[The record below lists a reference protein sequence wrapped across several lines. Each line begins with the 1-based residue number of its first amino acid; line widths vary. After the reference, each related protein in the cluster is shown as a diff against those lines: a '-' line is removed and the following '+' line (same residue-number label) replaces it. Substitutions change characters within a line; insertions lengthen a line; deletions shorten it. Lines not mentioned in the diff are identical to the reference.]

1 MANDLVM
8 RIIMQASDKA
18 SAAFGRIKNA
28 SNSLSGALHQQ
39 QNELKALEKAQKN
52 FEKYK
57 DAVKQLRQ
65 AGVELRQTQARIL
78 ELNSAQQQNGNLT
91 KQQQRELQQLRQR
104 AKQLAASQ
112 TQLRQ
117 TTSALGSE
125 LQQAGVNVRNMSQ
138 AQAQLNTRHDAA
150 VRAIERH
157 RAALAR
163 LNRAQRGVERAR
175 ELSGNLQ
182 NISAKSAIGAGAVA
196 AGMSV
201 PVKAYAEAES
211 AAMELRVAMMDKT
224 GKVAPEFAKID
235 ALATSLGDRLPGT
248 TADFKNMMT
257 ALIRQG
263 MSAKTILGG
272 TGEAAALL
280 AVQLKKPPAEAA
292 EMAAKLQDAT
302 RASEKEMMGLMDKV
316 QKLYYMGTDDQNI
329 LGAFAKLSPA
339 LDITKLKGE
348 AAIKLF
354 SPLIGMLDQAGLSGE
369 SAGNALRKVFS
380 LAMDTDKI
388 KKTLKDEKLSHL
400 NIDFTN
406 GKGEFGGLEKMYTQL
421 AKLQKL
427 NTEQRLKVLKGIFGD
442 DAETLQALNTM
453 IEKGQAGYNEFAA
466 KMEAQASLQQRV
478 NATLGTVTNLW
489 DSATGSFTNFM
500 VAIGESMQ
508 DEIRTAIGWIDNIST
523 KLGAWA
529 KANPETANTLLKI
542 AGAIGIFLA
551 VLAVL
556 SAVLATVVV
565 PMAMLKFSWV
575 YLLTS
580 FSSGIG
586 LIGKVA
592 AVLKILGT
600 ALLAFGRIAF
610 TFLLTNPFGW
620 VVLAVGALYM
630 LWRNWDKV
638 KNALIAG
645 WNGIDQLFR
654 DNPILNFLVLPIGL
668 MRIFINNWDY
678 VKVGLALGWQFISNL
693 FGGNSNPIIRW
704 VNIAIAHFQKFGF
717 SWESV
722 KSLTLTAW
730 ESIKNYVSQG
740 IGWIVNKLMSFAP
753 VNYFISGFSAVLSY
767 LGSLA
772 NTMYNSA
779 ANLVQSLI
787 SGIAAKL
794 QPLRNMWNSVT
805 SIFNGISSTRAAAAA
820 KINNISSKVAGFSRG
835 GYTGAGGINEA
846 AGIVHRGEVVFSQA
860 DVKRFGGWQVV
871 ETLRR
876 KGLAAWNGLREKAA
890 SLTGSLPDTLR
901 TATPML
907 RTLHIGGISGS
918 TLANMAG
925 IAARIGGSEQ
935 GGLLTRAADKLGEW
949 FGSKQQHGTQPAALP
964 AYSQPAPVHIG
975 GDTVTIHV
983 HAAPN
988 MDVRAIADMVMQRLQ
1003 QHEAAKKRRANS
1015 RFSDKD

>member
-18 SAAFGRIKNA
+18 SAVFGRIKNA
-28 SNSLSGALHQQ
+28 TNSLSGALHKQ
-39 QNELKALEKAQKN
+39 QNELKELEKAQKLLIRRN
-52 FEKYK
+52 TLNAEMQKNSR
-57 DAVKQLRQ
+57 A
-65 AGVELRQTQARIL
+65 IL
-78 ELNSAQQQNGNLT
+78 ENRRAIKALNDEIAKSGAPTKAQAAALAKLTAQSQRLKTAQDKNGQELAQLNQALKQHGITARDSA
-91 KQQQRELQQLRQR
+91 
-104 AKQLAASQ
+104 
-112 TQLRQ
+112 
-117 TTSALGSE
+117 
-125 LQQAGVNVRNMSQ
+125 Q

-157 RAALAR
+157 QAALAR
-163 LNRAQRGVERAR
+163 LNCAQRGVERAR

-235 ALATSLGDRLPGT
+235 ALATHLGDRLPGT
-248 TADFKNMMT
+248 TADFKELMT
-257 ALIRQG
+257 TLVRQG
-263 MSAKTILGG
+263 VSAQTILGG
-272 TGEAAALL
+272 TGEAAAVL

-329 LGAFAKLSPA
+329 LGAFAKLAPA

-421 AKLQKL
+421 AKLKNL
-427 NTEQRLKVLKGIFGD
+427 NTEKRLKVLKGIFGD
-442 DAETLQALNTM
+442 DAETMQALNTM
-453 IEKGQAGYNEFAA
+453 IEKGQAGYEEFAA

-565 PMAMLKFSWV
+565 PLAMFKLSWV

-600 ALLAFGRIAF
+600 ALLAFGRIAL
-610 TFLLTNPFGW
+610 TFLFTNPFGW
-620 VVLAVGALYM
+620 IVLAVGALYM

-638 KNALIAG
+638 KNALVSG
-645 WNGIDQLFR
+645 WQAISTRFA
-654 DNPILNFLVLPIGL
+654 DNPLV
-668 MRIFINNWDY
+668 
-678 VKVGLALGWQFISNL
+678 
-693 FGGNSNPIIRW
+693 RW

-717 SWESV
+717 SWQSV
-722 KSLTLTAW
+722 TALVAAVW
-730 ESIKNYVSQG
+730 QTIKNHVAQG
-740 IGWIVNKLMSFAP
+740 VDWIIGKIRSFNP
-753 VNYFISGFSAVLSY
+753 
-767 LGSLA
+767 
-772 NTMYNSA
+772 SA
-779 ANLVQSLI
+779 AFQAAFNAALAYLRSLGGQMAAAGAAMIDGLI
-787 SGIAAKL
+787 SGIKSRIGAVQGYLSQLRGMVSNFRLPSLPSVSSVAKA
-794 QPLRNMWNSVT
+794 V
-805 SIFNGISSTRAAAAA
+805 
-820 KINNISSKVAGFSRG
+820 GFSRG

-876 KGLAAWNGLREKAA
+876 KGLAAWSGLREKAA

-949 FGSKQQHGTQPAALP
+949 FGSKQQNGTQPAALP

-1003 QHEAAKKRRANS
+1003 QREAAKKRRANS